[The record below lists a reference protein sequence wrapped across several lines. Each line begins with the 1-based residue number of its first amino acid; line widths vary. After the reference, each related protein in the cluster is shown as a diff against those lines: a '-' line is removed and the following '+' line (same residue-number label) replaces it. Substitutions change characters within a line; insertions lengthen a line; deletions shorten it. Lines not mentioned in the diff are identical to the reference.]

1 MDKNIIYL
9 AQGQPA
15 PTTVNLEIPNPI
27 GLETLTD
34 LLTVIINWIFTISI
48 PIVIAIIIWSGIK
61 FITSRGNPSEL
72 QKAKSMLWWAIVG
85 LAIILVGGGFITL
98 INSILALG

>member
-1 MDKNIIYL
+1 MKDTLLHI
-9 AQGQPA
+9 AQAQT
-15 PTTVNLEIPNPI
+15 TTVEVPNPI
-27 GLETLTD
+27 ELETLTE

-48 PIVIAIIIWSGIK
+48 PIVVAVIIWSGIK
-61 FITSRGNPSEL
+61 FITSRGNPTEL

-85 LAIILVGGGFITL
+85 LVIILIGGGFITL